1 MFSSTFE
8 QVRKSNLTHDG
19 FFLLIQENTLE
30 FLKIDC
36 SGYTERKYLFLKCTP
51 VLLLTI
57 PISHVFTYRSSLIK
71 SIENTG
77 YFTHSKES

>member
-1 MFSSTFE
+1 MDFKVWLYRVESYKHLE
-8 QVRKSNLTHDG
+8 QKDTY
-19 FFLLIQENTLE
+19 E

-36 SGYTERKYLFLKCTP
+36 SGYTEMKCLFLKCP
-51 VLLLTI
+51 RVWILTI

-71 SIENTG
+71 NIENTG